1 MGHSVKAIA
10 LILLSAW
17 SCFGQAFTFND
28 LAFVCQ
34 SNAVSVTPWA
44 PTNAYGWWHI
54 DSVTANNGDQIGYVP
69 DSAGSHPLWVYGANT
84 NTYAPYWTNVVWSS
98 SNHIA
103 LYFDGVNR
111 ALTNAFGSTLPQPL
125 TFFVVVRMSSMTAN
139 RFLLDSVS
147 SSPRI
152 VTGPGALGNTF
163 LINAGSSMQGSAV
176 ISGTP
181 TYLFTIG
188 ISNNLSYIRTNGV
201 DYVRDGTSVGT
212 AGSKGFTLGNRY
224 DLATTTD
231 MIGYLYEIIMYT
243 GSAFMASGDQTWVE
257 TNLKNKYGL

>member
-10 LILLSAW
+10 LILLSAL

-111 ALTNAFGSTLPQPL
+111 ALTNAFGSTLSQPL
-125 TFFVVVRMSSMTAN
+125 TFFIVVRMA
-139 RFLLDSVS
+139 SVS
-147 SSPRI
+147 IGRYLFDSISATPRI
-152 VTGPGALGNTF
+152 VSTIGGSNFTLS
-163 LINAGSSMQGSAV
+163 INAGSAMTGPAV
-176 ISGTP
+176 ISSTA

-188 ISNNLSYIRTNGV
+188 ISNNLSFIRTNGV
-201 DYVRDGTSVGT
+201 DYVRDGTSIGT

-224 DLATTTD
+224 DALTSTD
-231 MIGYLYEIIMYT
+231 FIGYFYEAILYSGT
-243 GSAFMASGDQTWVE
+243 SFMAAGDQAWVE
-257 TNLKNKYGL
+257 NNLKYKYGL